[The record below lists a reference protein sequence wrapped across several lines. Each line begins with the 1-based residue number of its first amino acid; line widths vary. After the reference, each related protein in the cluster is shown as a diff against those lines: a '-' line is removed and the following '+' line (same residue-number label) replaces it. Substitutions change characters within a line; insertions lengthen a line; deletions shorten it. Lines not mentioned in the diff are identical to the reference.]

1 MSTQPLSRSFPED
14 PLWQT
19 IRAETELE
27 VRREP
32 ILASFLHATILNHDT
47 LEAALSFHLANK
59 LDSATASA
67 LLVREVI
74 EEALH
79 SDADIGAAIRCDIR
93 AVRER
98 DSACPGYSVPFLYFK
113 GFHALQAYRVAHW
126 LWRQGR
132 EALALFF
139 QNRISSEFGVD
150 IHPAARIGRGIMLDH
165 ATGVVIGETAVVGN
179 DVSIMQ
185 SVTLGGTG
193 KEHGDRH
200 PKVGN
205 GVLLSAGAKILG
217 NIKIGDCA
225 QVCAGSVVL
234 KDVPPRTVVAGVPA
248 KAVGT
253 PSCAQPAKE
262 MNHQVEVPASAERF
276 VY

>member
-1 MSTQPLSRSFPED
+1 MNKPAVTTRQVVID
-14 PLWQT
+14 PLWQA
-19 IRAETELE
+19 IRIETEE
-27 VRREP
+27 EIRREP
-32 ILASFLHATILNHDT
+32 VLASFLHATILNHDT
-47 LEAALSFHLANK
+47 LEAALSFHLAHK

-74 EEALH
+74 EQALH
-79 SDADIGAAIRCDIR
+79 SEPSIGDAIRCDIR

-113 GFHALQAYRVAHW
+113 GFHALQSYRIAHW
-126 LWRQGR
+126 LWQQGR
-132 EALALFF
+132 QSLALFF

-150 IHPAARIGRGIMLDH
+150 IHPAARIGCGIMLDH
-165 ATGVVIGETAVVGN
+165 ATGVVIGETAVVGDN
-179 DVSIMQ
+179 VSIMQ

-217 NIKIGDCA
+217 NIRIGDCA
-225 QVCAGSVVL
+225 QVAAGSVVL
-234 KDVPPRTVVAGVPA
+234 KDVPPHTIVAGVPA
-248 KAVGT
+248 KVVGT
-253 PSCAQPAKE
+253 PTCAQPALE
-262 MNHQVEVPASAERF
+262 MNHQVEVPPQDRF
-276 VY
+276 IY

>member
-1 MSTQPLSRSFPED
+1 MTSQPLSRNATLD
-14 PLWQT
+14 PLWQA
-19 IRAETELE
+19 IRAETEQE
-27 VRREP
+27 VRCEP
-32 ILASFLHATILNHDT
+32 ILASFLHATILNHDS
-47 LEAALSFHLANK
+47 LEAALSFHLAHK

-79 SDADIGAAIRCDIR
+79 SDPGIGDAIRCDVR

-98 DSACPGYSVPFLYFK
+98 DSACPGFSVPFLYFK
-113 GFHALQAYRVAHW
+113 GFHALEAYRVAHW

-132 EALALFF
+132 ESLALFF
-139 QNRISSEFGVD
+139 QNRISGEFGVD
-150 IHPAARIGRGIMLDH
+150 IHPAARIGNGIMLDH
-165 ATGVVIGETAVVGN
+165 ATGVVIGETAVVGDN
-179 DVSIMQ
+179 VSIMQ

-205 GVLLSAGAKILG
+205 GVLLSAGAKVLG
-217 NIKIGDCA
+217 NIRIGDCA

-234 KDVPPRTVVAGVPA
+234 RDVAPHTVVAGVPA
-248 KAVGT
+248 KVVGK
-253 PSCAQPAKE
+253 PSCAQPALE
-262 MNHQVEVPASAERF
+262 MNHRVQCPDD
-276 VY
+276 